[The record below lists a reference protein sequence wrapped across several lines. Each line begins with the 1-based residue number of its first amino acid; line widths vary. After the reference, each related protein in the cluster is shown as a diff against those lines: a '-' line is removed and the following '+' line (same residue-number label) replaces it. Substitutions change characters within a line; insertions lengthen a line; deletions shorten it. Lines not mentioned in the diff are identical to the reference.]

1 MEPQEIFKEVM
12 KSEEFQTH
20 FGITKEEASA
30 ASYTSVS
37 DHTPIEIITFTTSLT
52 RHHLEIR
59 LVDGINFLVIR
70 IIHFITQYPQET
82 IVKL

>member
-12 KSEEFQTH
+12 KSEELQTH

-37 DHTPIEIITFTTSLT
+37 DHTSIEIIKDVINCVANRRTVPATFQ
-52 RHHLEIR
+52 
-59 LVDGINFLVIR
+59 GIMKKVSD
-70 IIHFITQYPQET
+70 
-82 IVKL
+82 